1 MTQLTLNIPDKELD
15 FFMTL
20 VKKFKYQLVKEPV
33 DVDNSTISEKD
44 KALVRDRIKNSKEV
58 DLLDWETE
66 KDNFDGI

>member
-1 MTQLTLNIPDKELD
+1 MTQFTLNVPDKDID

-20 VKKFKYQLVKEPV
+20 VKKFKYQLVKSESDSV
-33 DVDNSTISEKD
+33 NDISEKD
-44 KALVRDRIKNSKEV
+44 KSLVRERIKNSKAS